1 MNFIQLHHVK
11 TIHETGSITKAAHLL
26 HITQSALSQ
35 SISNLETELD
45 IQLFK
50 RQKSGTTLTEQGR
63 QIFPI
68 MMDLIDQETLL
79 YDKIQSLNA
88 EMEGSLSIATIP
100 SLFMTIVPGVLSV
113 FKKDNPNIEVHIVE
127 AENDEIKQLV
137 AAGEADIGLY
147 SILNEDDL
155 EVAETQYTPLFS
167 SAFTAIVP
175 KDSKLAYLKKLSLED
190 IKSFP
195 FILYDRTF
203 YKKNIQKFEAANGPI
218 NLLFSTDNVGVL
230 FNSVAEGLGISILS
244 DLMVQNT
251 PFYQRN
257 MITTVPIGAPFNQ
270 MIEFGV
276 LHLQHSDKDKLIA
289 EFKNYLAEAA
299 DRLI

>member
-11 TIHETGSITKAAHLL
+11 TIHETGSITKAAHIL

-50 RQKSGTTLTEQGR
+50 RQKSGTTLTEQGK

-100 SLFMTIVPGVLSV
+100 SLFMTIVPGVLSA
-113 FKKDNPNIEVHIVE
+113 FKKDNPNIDVQIVE
-127 AENDEIKQLV
+127 AENNEIKQLV
-137 AAGEADIGLY
+137 SSGEVDIGLY
-147 SILNEDDL
+147 TILNEDDL
-155 EVAETQYTPLFS
+155 DVTGAKYTPLFS
-167 SAFTAIVP
+167 SAFTAVVP
-175 KDSKLAYLKKLSLED
+175 KDSKLAYLKNLSLED

-195 FILYDRTF
+195 FILYDRNF

-218 NLLFSTDNVGVL
+218 NLLFSTNNVGVL

-251 PFYQRN
+251 PFYQRS
-257 MITTVPIGAPFNQ
+257 MIKTVPIGAPFNQ

-276 LHLQHSDKDKLIA
+276 LHMKHSDKEKLIG

-299 DRLI
+299 DKLV

>member
-1 MNFIQLHHVK
+1 MNFIQLHHMK
-11 TIHETGSITKAAHLL
+11 TIHETGSITKAAQIL

-35 SISNLETELD
+35 SISNLEAELN

-50 RQKSGTTLTEQGR
+50 RQKSGTTLTDQGH

-68 MMDLIDQETLL
+68 IMDLIDQEALL

-88 EMEGSLSIATIP
+88 EMEGSLSIATIHT
-100 SLFMTIVPGVLSV
+100 LFMTIVPGVLST
-113 FKKDNPNIEVHIVE
+113 FKKDNPNIDVQIIE
-127 AENDEIKQLV
+127 AENNEIKQLV
-137 AAGEADIGLY
+137 SRGEVDIGLY
-147 SILNEDDL
+147 TILNEDDL
-155 EVAETQYTPLFS
+155 DVTDAQYTPLFS

-175 KDSKLAYLKKLSLED
+175 KDSKLAYLKNLSLED
-190 IKSFP
+190 IKAFP
-195 FILYDRTF
+195 FILYDRNF

-257 MITTVPIGAPFNQ
+257 MIKTVPIGAPFNQ

-276 LHLQHSDKDKLIA
+276 LHMKQSDKEKLIG

-299 DRLI
+299 EKIS